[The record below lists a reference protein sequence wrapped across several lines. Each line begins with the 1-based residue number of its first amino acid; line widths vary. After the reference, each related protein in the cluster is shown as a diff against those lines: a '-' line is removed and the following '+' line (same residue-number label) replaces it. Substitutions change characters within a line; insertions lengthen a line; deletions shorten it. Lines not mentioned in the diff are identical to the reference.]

1 MDGGKWKKRGKQE
14 KEKKKEVREE
24 RVVIEK
30 EGLLQSHLTEFSRV
44 INDLIRAML
53 RVNNTRKEKE

>member
-1 MDGGKWKKRGKQE
+1 MDGEKWKKRGELE

-24 RVVIEK
+24 RVVTEK

-53 RVNNTRKEKE
+53 RVNNTRKEKG

>member
-1 MDGGKWKKRGKQE
+1 MDGEKWKKRGELE
-14 KEKKKEVREE
+14 KEKKKEE

-30 EGLLQSHLTEFSRV
+30 EGLLQSHLKEFSRL

-53 RVNNTRKEKE
+53 RVNNTRKEKG